1 MIVVTTNYTIT
12 MTNYNTPLYV
22 SNQNREAGKFTV
34 KDYGKKELRSMRL
47 SDEAWELLGSKASE
61 EGVSRTDLIEEL
73 ARGKADEQAII
84 LKAIKA
90 FIARQESDYGSNGM
104 HKGREFSTKVRGWD
118 YLNKFAQLIENEP
131 WELGI
136 GE

>member
-1 MIVVTTNYTIT
+1 

-22 SNQNREAGKFTV
+22 SNQNRDAGKFAA
-34 KDYGKKELRSMRL
+34 KDYGQKELRSMRL
-47 SDEAWELLGSKASE
+47 SNEAWELLGEKAAT
-61 EGVSRTDLIEEL
+61 EGRSRTDLIEEL
-73 ARGKADEQAII
+73 ARGRADEQAIV
-84 LKAIKA
+84 LKTIKA

-104 HKGREFSTKVRGWD
+104 QKGKDFSTSARGWD
-118 YLNKFAQLIENEP
+118 YFNKFAKLIENEP